1 MTSERSEVIDLLKAM
16 ACVMIVFHH
25 LALYGPMSETASA
38 WLPGLVGFFYTYA
51 LLAVQVFLVV
61 GGYLNAKSLT
71 RALDQPHLDF
81 QSRLLL
87 RYRRLVI
94 PLLAALSF
102 TVAMTALVRPFFPH
116 SSLSEAP
123 QWGQVLAHIFL
134 LQDVFH
140 LEAFSAGVWYVAIDF
155 QLFVMALLSAFLA
168 CKWQSFSNQGSVK
181 QKLLVL
187 WLTISI
193 ISSLI
198 WNLNAKGDMWGTYFF
213 GAYGLGLCVGI
224 WREAFPKVRYRYLIF
239 GIVVLGVLATLQQA
253 RVRLGV
259 AMVTACLL
267 SIYEARG
274 CPSMPII
281 QWRWVR
287 QLSNASYAI
296 FLIHFGVSLCVSAVV
311 FNFWPGNIP
320 LNLAGMLTSFGISVA
335 LGQLIHRVV
344 EKQEPT
350 WRRVGQWVA
359 TFVAT
364 CAAVMLVA

>member
-1 MTSERSEVIDLLKAM
+1 L
-16 ACVMIVFHH
+16 
-25 LALYGPMSETASA
+25 
-38 WLPGLVGFFYTYA
+38 
-51 LLAVQVFLVV
+51 
-61 GGYLNAKSLT
+61 
-71 RALDQPHLDF
+71 
-81 QSRLLL
+81 
-87 RYRRLVI
+87 
-94 PLLAALSF
+94 
-102 TVAMTALVRPFFPH
+102 
-116 SSLSEAP
+116 
-123 QWGQVLAHIFL
+123 L

-140 LEAFSAGVWYVAIDF
+140 VEAFSAGVWYVAIDF
-155 QLFVMALLSAFLA
+155 QLFAMALLCAFLA

-187 WLTISI
+187 WLTLSI

-224 WREAFPKVRYRYLIF
+224 WREAVPKVRYRYLIF

-281 QWRWVR
+281 QWKWVQ
-287 QLSNASYAI
+287 QLSNASYSI

-311 FNFWPGNIP
+311 FNFWPENIP

-350 WRRVGQWVA
+350 WRRVWQWVA

-364 CAAVMLVA
+364 CAAVMLVG